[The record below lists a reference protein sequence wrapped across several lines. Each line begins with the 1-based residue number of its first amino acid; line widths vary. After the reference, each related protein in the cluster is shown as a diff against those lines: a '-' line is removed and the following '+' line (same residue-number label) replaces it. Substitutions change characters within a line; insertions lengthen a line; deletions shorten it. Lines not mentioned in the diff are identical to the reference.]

1 MTFPGLHHG
10 PRLSVLSASLGYLD
24 FREMS
29 YSLSFKSHFVVVGC
43 LMDLCLKRD
52 RFPGNILV
60 GRVGCVD
67 FLKDFRFV
75 FTVLGG
81 FVNFLKEM

>member
-10 PRLSVLSASLGYLD
+10 PRLSVLFASLGYLD

-60 GRVGCVD
+60 A
-67 FLKDFRFV
+67 
-75 FTVLGG
+75 GG
-81 FVNFLKEM
+81 VAGVWGLMVWPGSGPGGSA